1 MVNFYYIYGFITFMG
16 DTAMHPLFSINML
29 IGSFCFERLGASSHT
44 VVLTNILAK
53 GVVGIKCNM

>member
-1 MVNFYYIYGFITFMG
+1 MVFITFMG

-53 GVVGIKCNM
+53 AL